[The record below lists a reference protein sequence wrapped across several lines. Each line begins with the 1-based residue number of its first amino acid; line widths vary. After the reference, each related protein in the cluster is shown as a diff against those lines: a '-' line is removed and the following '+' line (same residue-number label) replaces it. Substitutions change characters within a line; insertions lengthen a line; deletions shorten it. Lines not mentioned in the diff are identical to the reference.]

1 MLNLNTI
8 DPPLFQVLLDLS
20 RLPALANFTLVGGT
34 ALALQLGHR
43 KSDDLDFFT
52 DRSFDI
58 REVKNA
64 ILEYNPKV
72 EFVAET
78 PQGFSFTLPLPGD
91 EEDVRK
97 LDIYNWAVKFIRP
110 FEEEGHVR
118 LASLEDI
125 AAFKL
130 DAITHRKEKKDY
142 VDLAVLFDK
151 FSFGEMLGFYREKFP
166 MNDLRLVLTQVLD
179 KESLDK
185 SVDPE
190 MLIDLSPHHAF
201 AKVEQKV
208 KEYSQE
214 QTDKNELSE
223 KNRWQ
228 TISEMLEKKKERER
242 LNKGKSL

>member
-8 DPPLFQVLLDLS
+8 DPPLYQVLSDLS
-20 RLPALANFTLVGGT
+20 ELPALANFTLVGGT

-58 REVKNA
+58 REVKSV
-64 ILEYNPKV
+64 ILGYNPKV
-72 EFVAET
+72 EFIAET
-78 PQGFSFTLPLPGD
+78 PQGFSFTLPLSDD

-110 FEEEGHVR
+110 FRETGHVR

-130 DAITHRKEKKDY
+130 DAIRHRKEKKDY
-142 VDLAVLFDK
+142 VDLAVLLDRY
-151 FSFGEMLGFYREKFP
+151 SFMEMLGFYREKFP
-166 MNDLRLVLTQVLD
+166 MNDIRLVLTEVLD
-179 KESLDK
+179 KEGLDK

-190 MLIDLSPHHAF
+190 MLVDLSPEQAF
-201 AKVEQKV
+201 TKVERKV
-208 KEYSQE
+208 KEYSQV
-214 QTDKNELSE
+214 QTEENELSE

-228 TISEMLEKKKERER
+228 KISEMLEKKKERER
-242 LNKGKSL
+242 FNKGKSL

>member
-1 MLNLNTI
+1 MLNFNTI
-8 DPPLFQVLLDLS
+8 DPLLYQVLSDLS
-20 RLPALANFTLVGGT
+20 GLPALANFTLVGGT

-64 ILEYNPKV
+64 ILDYNPKV

-78 PQGFSFTLPLPGD
+78 PQGFSFILPLPGN
-91 EEDVRK
+91 EENARK

-110 FEEEGHVR
+110 FHKEGYVR

-130 DAITHRKEKKDY
+130 DAITRRKEKKDY
-142 VDLAVLFDK
+142 ADLAVLLDK
-151 FSFGEMLGFYREKFP
+151 YSFEEMLGFYREKFP
-166 MNDLRLVLTQVLD
+166 INDIRLVLTQILD
-179 KESLDK
+179 QEGLRK

-190 MLIDLSPHHAF
+190 MLIDLSSEQAF

-208 KEYSQE
+208 REYSQT
-214 QTDKNELSE
+214 QTEKNELSE

-228 TISEMLEKKKERER
+228 KIFEMLETKRERKR